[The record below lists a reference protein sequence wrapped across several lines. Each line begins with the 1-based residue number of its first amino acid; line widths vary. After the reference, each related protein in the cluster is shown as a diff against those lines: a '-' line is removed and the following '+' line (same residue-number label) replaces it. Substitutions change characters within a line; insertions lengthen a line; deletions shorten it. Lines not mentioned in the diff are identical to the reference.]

1 MSKFISGESRDQS
14 TLFPESLEDYVSED
28 NTVRV
33 IDVFIEELNLAEL
46 EFKGLTLKSTG
57 RPKYHPATLLKLYL
71 YRNLLLM
78 KQPLTRYHFL
88 HLFSKFFA

>member
-1 MSKFISGESRDQS
+1 MSKFISGEDRNQS

-46 EFKGLTLKSTG
+46 GFKGLTLRMARVRATSFSG
-57 RPKYHPATLLKLYL
+57 RGLRPLKEQKVLI
-71 YRNLLLM
+71 
-78 KQPLTRYHFL
+78 PF
-88 HLFSKFFA
+88 